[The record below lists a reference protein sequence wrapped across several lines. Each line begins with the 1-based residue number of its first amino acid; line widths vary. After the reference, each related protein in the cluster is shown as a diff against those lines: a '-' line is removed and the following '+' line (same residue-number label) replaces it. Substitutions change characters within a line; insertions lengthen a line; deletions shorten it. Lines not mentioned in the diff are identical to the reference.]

1 MKLFTVCALA
11 SCLVLLNFASRAA
24 SAAITGEPTP
34 ANVTAALA
42 SRLSAAAGAPVVCT
56 PLAAPGDAAAVVCSL
71 EEEESA
77 AVVAHA
83 AAPRVSVFT
92 VFFRTEDALV
102 RIRVAR
108 CDVCAR

>member
-1 MKLFTVCALA
+1 MKLLTLCALA
-11 SCLVLLNFASRAA
+11 SCLLLLSFASRAA

-34 ANVTAALA
+34 SNVTAALA
-42 SRLSAAAGAPVVCT
+42 TRLSAAAGAPVVCT
-56 PLAAPGDAAAVVCSL
+56 PLAAPGDAAAVVCAL

-77 AVVAHA
+77 AVAHA

-102 RIRVAR
+102 RIYDAR
-108 CDVCAR
+108 CDACAR

>member
-1 MKLFTVCALA
+1 MKLFAVCALA
-11 SCLVLLNFASRAA
+11 ACILVLSFAGRAA

-42 SRLSAAAGAPVVCT
+42 ARLGSAAGAPVGCT
-56 PLAAPGDAAAVVCSL
+56 PLAAPGDAAAVVCAL
-71 EEEESA
+71 DSA
-77 AVVAHA
+77 AMLHA

-102 RIRVAR
+102 R
-108 CDVCAR
+108 

>member
-1 MKLFTVCALA
+1 MKLLTLCALA
-11 SCLVLLNFASRAA
+11 SCLSLLSFASRAA

-34 ANVTAALA
+34 SNVTAALA
-42 SRLSAAAGAPVVCT
+42 TRLSVAAGAPVVCT
-56 PLAAPGDAAAVVCSL
+56 PLAAPGDAAAVVCAL

-77 AVVAHA
+77 AVAHA

-102 RIRVAR
+102 RIGVAR
-108 CDVCAR
+108 CDACAR